1 MYDVINEHKIE
12 LNIYKGKDKH
22 DIAQFLDDVSTW
34 MDGNRE
40 KVTEEYLPFCVL
52 SVGIIPVQVSSF
64 MFGLFVGKALEKH
77 GLKIKSSLT
86 KVDKDT
92 MLKEIESSMN
102 YYNGLMGEN
111 IKDLKERK
119 DNDRGKQDA

>member
-1 MYDVINEHKIE
+1 
-12 LNIYKGKDKH
+12 
-22 DIAQFLDDVSTW
+22 

-40 KVTEEYLPFCVL
+40 LVTENYLPFCVL

-77 GLKIKSSLT
+77 GLKIDSSSI

-92 MLKEIESSMN
+92 MIKEIETSMN

-111 IKDLKERK
+111 LRDQKERR
-119 DNDRGKQDA
+119 DNDRDK